1 MSRRFIFFT
10 KTAWHEPPRLRH
22 QLARLLVD
30 DGDSVLF
37 AERPGLWKS
46 SPAAGSDVPSGIT
59 LFRHQELM
67 HHKMRVSPFMRALN
81 RAWTAPSIIESLR
94 DFQPTREDVI
104 VNFNYEYYFLRDLF
118 PDNPLITVINDDFI
132 SRALPLCGESLHKAQ
147 RLTCRAS
154 DAVMTPSVVLQ
165 EQLRP
170 YCEPN
175 LFLPWADVPFRAAR
189 GDGNRD
195 TILYWGFIDWRLD
208 YDFLERFAADLA
220 RDMPGVR
227 LLFVGPTERGS
238 DRHPLF
244 SAHPNVSLL
253 PPSKLDQLPL
263 DRVFASI
270 IPFRAGVD
278 GCDAIVMPNKAFQLL
293 ARGLPLL
300 ITGMPRF
307 AEAPFIFRLDGQDAV
322 TKASAARASFGGL
335 QPLMDSFIA
344 DNGPAA
350 RLAQFRS
357 IVDQAERVRGTA
369 GR

>member
-30 DGDSVLF
+30 DGDRVLF
-37 AERPGLWKS
+37 AERPGLWKTP
-46 SPAAGSDVPSGIT
+46 PAGGSDVPSGIT

-67 HHKMRVSPFMRALN
+67 HHKMRVSPLMRALN
-81 RAWTAPSIIESLR
+81 RAWTSPSIIESLR
-94 DFQPTREDVI
+94 NFQPTREDVI

-118 PDNPLITVINDDFI
+118 PRNPLITVINDDFI
-132 SRALPLCGESLHKAQ
+132 SRALPLCRESLHKAQ

-170 YCEPN
+170 YCNPN
-175 LFLPWADVPFRAAR
+175 LFLPWADVPFKAPRA
-189 GDGNRD
+189 DSDRD

-208 YDFLERFAADLA
+208 YAFLQSFAADMA

-244 SAHPNVSLL
+244 SEHPNVSLL

-263 DRVFASI
+263 ERVFASI

-307 AEAPFIFRLDGQDAV
+307 AEAPFIFRLDQPGAV
-322 TKASAARASFGGL
+322 GKVAAARASFASL
-335 QPLMDSFIA
+335 QSSMQGFIA
-344 DNGPAA
+344 DNDAAA
-350 RLAQFRS
+350 RLAQFRA
-357 IVDQAERVRGTA
+357 IVEQAECGRKTA
-369 GR
+369 AV